1 MIILFKYCTD
11 VKNCESFRG
20 FGYFILFLYMYIY
33 VCVDERVLGS
43 KTLGSKC
50 IRTTI
55 CNVLANYD
63 QNIESRFRLLKVCLF
78 VKLELSDCR
87 IY

>member
-1 MIILFKYCTD
+1 MRDSKASVIYIYIYIYSVYSNKMIILFKYCTD

-50 IRTTI
+50 IRTLM
-55 CNVLANYD
+55 CNVD
-63 QNIESRFRLLKVCLF
+63 KP
-78 VKLELSDCR
+78 
-87 IY
+87 